1 MPSRRGSAEPGRR
14 GNAPAKGGTGWQRQ
28 TVAGRTGG
36 SSARRDTTGA
46 APARRG
52 TTVEVT
58 FLPGLGE
65 LVADEIVERLSF
77 ERPPRPAPGRDD
89 ALRVDVDGP
98 LTEVLELRTAVAAFV
113 VRHFDVPRPRSLTS
127 GDHLARI
134 VEAMYASLR
143 VAGSASFRFEAAGS
157 DSAVFARLAQL
168 LHEATGLAYDPE
180 HGELVVRVARGH
192 KARPDA
198 DPGWDVLVRL
208 GPRPLSA
215 RRWREVDFPGAANA
229 TIAAA
234 MSRLAGLGPH
244 DRVLNLMCGSGTLL
258 VERLLTG
265 PAAVAVG
272 VDDDPAALESAAA
285 NLRAAGLRVA
295 ALPVHAEP
303 AARPAPGDAATGQT
317 GADRPATSSRAGA
330 PATSARGAFP
340 AGPTTVRLVQADATS
355 SSALAA
361 ALGDETFDLVL
372 ADPPWGALHGSH
384 ATGAAVHAG
393 LLAAA
398 HAVTAPGG
406 RLAVLTHEVRIM
418 ERAVA
423 DAAALWTPLGP
434 PLSVFAK
441 GHHPRIWVLRR
452 A

>member
-1 MPSRRGSAEPGRR
+1 MS
-14 GNAPAKGGTGWQRQ
+14 
-28 TVAGRTGG
+28 
-36 SSARRDTTGA
+36 
-46 APARRG
+46 RG

-58 FLPGLGE
+58 FLPGLGDV
-65 LVADEIVERLSF
+65 VADEIVERLSF

-98 LTEVLELRTAVAAFV
+98 LAEVLGLRTAVAAFV

-134 VEAMYASLR
+134 VDAMYASLR
-143 VAGSASFRFEAAGS
+143 VGGSASFRFEAAGS

-192 KARPDA
+192 TSRPDA

-208 GPRPLSA
+208 GARPLSA

-234 MSRLAGLGPH
+234 MSRLAGIGPH
-244 DRVLNLMCGSGTLL
+244 ERVLNLMCGSGTLL
-258 VERLLTG
+258 VERLLAG
-265 PAAVAVG
+265 PAAAAVG
-272 VDDDPAALESAAA
+272 VDDDPAALESAAV
-285 NLRAAGLRVA
+285 NLRAADLRVA
-295 ALPVHAEP
+295 ALPVLADP
-303 AARPAPGDAATGQT
+303 AAGPAGNEGGRVSPLGAGPAHGDRAGVATRGAGPA
-317 GADRPATSSRAGA
+317 GADRQATPSRTGPPTVASHGA
-330 PATSARGAFP
+330 SA
-340 AGPTTVRLVQADATS
+340 AGPAMVRLVQADATS
-355 SSALAA
+355 SSALTA
-361 ALGDETFDLVL
+361 ALDDEPFDLVL

-434 PLSVFAK
+434 PVRVFAK

>member
-1 MPSRRGSAEPGRR
+1 MPSRRGSAEPGR
-14 GNAPAKGGTGWQRQ
+14 P
-28 TVAGRTGG
+28 
-36 SSARRDTTGA
+36 GA
-46 APARRG
+46 APAGRG

-58 FLPGLGE
+58 FLPGLGDV
-65 LVADEIVERLSF
+65 VADEIVERLSF

-98 LTEVLELRTAVAAFV
+98 IAEVLGLRTAVAAFV

-134 VEAMYASLR
+134 VDAMYASLR
-143 VAGSASFRFEAAGS
+143 VGGSASFRFEAAGS

-192 KARPDA
+192 TSRPDA

-208 GPRPLSA
+208 GARPLSA

-234 MSRLAGLGPH
+234 MSRLAGIGPH
-244 DRVLNLMCGSGTLL
+244 ERVLNLMCGSGTLL
-258 VERLLTG
+258 VERLLAG
-265 PAAVAVG
+265 PAAAAVG
-272 VDDDPAALESAAA
+272 VDDDPAALESAAV

-295 ALPVHAEP
+295 ASPVLAEP
-303 AARPAPGDAATGQT
+303 VAGPVPGDAGAGPT

-330 PATSARGAFP
+330 PITSARAAAP
-340 AGPTTVRLVQADATS
+340 AGASHAGSPTVASRGASAAGPATVRLVQADATS
-355 SSALAA
+355 SSALTA
-361 ALGDETFDLVL
+361 ALGDEPFDLVL

-384 ATGAAVHAG
+384 ATGVAVHAG

-418 ERAVA
+418 ERAVS

-434 PLSVFAK
+434 PVRVFAK

>member
-1 MPSRRGSAEPGRR
+1 VHDGHVVGSTPGRR
-14 GNAPAKGGTGWQRQ
+14 SEPTSRRRTDESGGRQ
-28 TVAGRTGG
+28 
-36 SSARRDTTGA
+36 ARRAVPTRA
-46 APARRG
+46 ATARRG
-52 TTVEVT
+52 ATVEVT

-65 LVADEIVERLSF
+65 VVADEIVERLTF
-77 ERPPRPAPGRDD
+77 ERPPCPAPGRDD

-98 LTEVLELRTAVAAFV
+98 LAEVLELRTAVAAFV

-134 VEAMYASLR
+134 VDAMYASLR
-143 VAGSASFRFEAAGS
+143 VGGSASFRFEAAGS

-168 LHEATGLAYDPE
+168 LHEATGLAYEPE

-192 KARPDA
+192 ASRPDV

-234 MSRLAGLGPH
+234 MSRLAGIGPH
-244 DRVLNLMCGSGTLL
+244 ERVLNLMCGSGTLL
-258 VERLLTG
+258 VERLLAG
-265 PAAVAVG
+265 PAATAVG
-272 VDDDPAALESAAA
+272 VDDDPAALEATTA
-285 NLRAAGLRVA
+285 NLRAAGLRIGA
-295 ALPVHAEP
+295 A
-303 AARPAPGDAATGQT
+303 APGA
-317 GADRPATSSRAGA
+317 A
-330 PATSARGAFP
+330 PARA
-340 AGPTTVRLVQADATS
+340 AGTVRPTTVRLVQADATS
-355 SSALAA
+355 PSALAA
-361 ALGDETFDLVL
+361 ALDDETYDLVL

-384 ATGAAVHAG
+384 ETGAAVHAG

-418 ERAVA
+418 ERALS
-423 DAAALWTPLGP
+423 DAAALWTPAGP
-434 PLSVFAK
+434 PLRVFAK
-441 GHHPRIWVLRR
+441 GHHPRIWVLQR

>member
-1 MPSRRGSAEPGRR
+1 MPRRHGGAEPAGRGGRPTQGNAGRPGAGRR
-14 GNAPAKGGTGWQRQ
+14 STAPT
-28 TVAGRTGG
+28 
-36 SSARRDTTGA
+36 
-46 APARRG
+46 RRG

-65 LVADEIVERLSF
+65 VVADEIVERLSF

-98 LTEVLELRTAVAAFV
+98 LAEVLQLRTAVAAFV
-113 VRHFDVPRPRSLTS
+113 VHHFDVPRPRSLTS

-134 VEAMYASLR
+134 VGAMYDSLR
-143 VAGSASFRFEAAGS
+143 VGGSDSFRFEAAGS
-157 DSAVFARLAQL
+157 DSAVFARLAEL
-168 LHEATGLAYDPE
+168 LHEATGLAHDPE

-192 KARPDA
+192 ATRPDV

-244 DRVLNLMCGSGTLL
+244 ERVLNLMCGSGTLL

-272 VDDDPAALESAAA
+272 VDDDPAALEAATA
-285 NLRAAGLRVA
+285 NLRAAGLRVTA
-295 ALPVHAEP
+295 A
-303 AARPAPGDAATGQT
+303 AP
-317 GADRPATSSRAGA
+317 GA
-330 PATSARGAFP
+330 PAVHGNRAAGPALGDRTTVPVHEGHPADPSPSDRAAGPARGARP
-340 AGPTTVRLVQADATS
+340 VGPTTVRLVRADATS
-355 SSALAA
+355 APGLSA
-361 ALGDETFDLVL
+361 ALDDETYDLVL
-372 ADPPWGALHGSH
+372 ADPPWGALQGSH
-384 ATGAAVHAG
+384 ATSPTVHAG

-418 ERAVA
+418 EHALS
-423 DAAALWTPLGP
+423 DAAALWAPAGP
-434 PLSVFAK
+434 PVRVFAK
-441 GHHPRIWVLRR
+441 GHHPRIWVLNRV
-452 A
+452 